1 MLAGLRAQGA
11 IFRRPYYLFVC
22 GDTTQYGGMPMAQDA
37 GKADVIAAQL
47 ERLAQYLEK
56 MNVAGYV
63 ELMQRPMRLLFLN
76 FAAGLARGLGIAI
89 GATLIFALM
98 LEMLRRVIMLNIPG
112 IGEFVANI
120 VKIVEETNG
129 KGKF

>member
-1 MLAGLRAQGA
+1 
-11 IFRRPYYLFVC
+11 
-22 GDTTQYGGMPMAQDA
+22 MAQDA

-63 ELMQRPMRLLFLN
+63 ELMQHPARLLFLN

-98 LEMLRRVIMLNIPG
+98 VEMMRRVILLNIPG
-112 IGEFVANI
+112 IGEFVAEI
-120 VKIVEETNG
+120 MRIVETTNG
-129 KGKF
+129 KGNF

>member
-1 MLAGLRAQGA
+1 
-11 IFRRPYYLFVC
+11 
-22 GDTTQYGGMPMAQDA
+22 MAREAD
-37 GKADVIAAQL
+37 KAEIITAQL
-47 ERLAQYLEK
+47 ERLALYLEK

-63 ELMQRPMRLLFLN
+63 ELLQRPARLLFLN

-98 LEMLRRVIMLNIPG
+98 IELMRRVILLNIPG
-112 IGEFVANI
+112 IGGFVAQI

-129 KGKF
+129 AGKF

>member
-1 MLAGLRAQGA
+1 
-11 IFRRPYYLFVC
+11 
-22 GDTTQYGGMPMAQDA
+22 MPMAQDV

-56 MNVAGYV
+56 MNVAEYV
-63 ELMQRPMRLLFLN
+63 ELMQRPARMLFLN

-98 LEMLRRVIMLNIPG
+98 LEFFRRVIMLNIPG
-112 IGEFVANI
+112 IGGFIAEI
-120 VKIVEETNG
+120 MRIVEETNG
-129 KGKF
+129 KGRF